1 MNGAEPTSGS
11 TEQWPELSS
20 LCASILEH
28 TPLSMATVEGGDHRV
43 RYVNPAFCRLM
54 RKNRAE
60 LIGKPFAEIIPGNDE
75 CLVLLDRV
83 YRTGEPESHTGQSS
97 PAPHPVF
104 WSYMM
109 WPVLGAGNRRV
120 GIMLQVTESTEFHQR
135 SAEMSEALM
144 LGVVHQHELTEAAD
158 TLNAQLQMEITERK
172 RAELALQGIHAKLQ
186 ASADNLENT
195 VVERTASLLVSIQ
208 ELESVSYSIAHDMRA
223 PLRAMQGFATILEQ
237 ECHDKIGARGR
248 DYLRRISDAAT
259 RMDQLIEGILNFS
272 QMAHGELP
280 LRPVNTDRLVRGI
293 VEAYP
298 DLWPV
303 SADIE
308 IQGTLAPVLG
318 NETAL
323 GQCVAN
329 LLGNAVKFMA
339 PGVKPHV
346 RVWAEQTDRCVRLF
360 FRDNGI
366 GISRSGQEKIFAI
379 FQRLSAD
386 YKVTGIGLAI
396 VKKAMERMGGK
407 VDVESEAGQ
416 GSTFRLELQR
426 ADLKERD

>member
-1 MNGAEPTSGS
+1 MNGVEPTSSS

-20 LCASILEH
+20 LCASFLEH
-28 TPLSMATVEGGDHRV
+28 TPLAMATVEGGDHRV
-43 RYVNPAFCRLM
+43 RYVNPAFCELTGKGRE
-54 RKNRAE
+54 E
-60 LIGKPFAEIIPGNDE
+60 LIGRPFAEILPAKDS
-75 CLVLLDRV
+75 CLELVDRV
-83 YRTGEPESHTGQSS
+83 YRTGEPENRIEPDCS
-97 PAPHPVF
+97 APDSLY
-104 WSYMM
+104 WSYTI
-109 WPVLGAGNRRV
+109 WPVRGADERPV
-120 GIMLQVTESTEFHQR
+120 GIMLQVTETTKFHQR

-144 LGVVHQHELTEAAD
+144 LGVVHQHELTEAAE
-158 TLNAQLQMEITERK
+158 TLNAQLQIEITERK
-172 RAELALQGIHAKLQ
+172 RAELALQGAHAKLQ
-186 ASADNLENT
+186 VSADNLENT
-195 VVERTASLLVSIQ
+195 VVERTARLLISIQ

-259 RMDQLIEGILNFS
+259 RMDQLIQDILNFS
-272 QMAHGELP
+272 HMAHGELP
-280 LRPVNTDRLVRGI
+280 LRPVNTHSLVRGI

-298 DLWPV
+298 DLWPA

-308 IQGTLAPVLG
+308 IQGTLLPALG

-329 LLGNAVKFMA
+329 LLGNAVKFVA
-339 PGVKPHV
+339 PGVKPRV
-346 RVWAEQTDRCVRLF
+346 RVWAEQTDHCVRLF
-360 FRDNGI
+360 FQDNGI
-366 GISRSGQEKIFAI
+366 GISRRGQEKIFGI
-379 FQRLSAD
+379 FQRLRAD
-386 YKVTGIGLAI
+386 YKGTGIGLAI

-407 VDVESEAGQ
+407 VDVESEVGQ